1 MIEVHVYFSSMLLNK
16 KKYEKSQIFDFLSN
30 QRHNRS
36 EIGQKFRLVPI
47 KITVDNSLGKKYL
60 LSTFIFVTFRNQ
72 SSAFCDPVH
81 TVFYIQFFKV

>member
-72 SSAFCDPVH
+72 SSAFCDQ
-81 TVFYIQFFKV
+81 QFFKV